1 MILVLYPP
9 YSDTKMILGEAVIK
23 ATVGVKQG
31 SPTSCFLYVVQD
43 LKWWLPKVDPLFII
57 DERHSSTIIYKRGLY

>member
-1 MILVLYPP
+1 MFILQKRTIKYHAMHCFWLVESRMWIYMMILALYQL

-31 SPTSCFLYVVQD
+31 SLTSCFYTLY
-43 LKWWLPKVDPLFII
+43 
-57 DERHSSTIIYKRGLY
+57 RT